1 LKDVADIIVESF
13 YSSDFF
19 AKSPWRH
26 FYRLAELDRLQQ
38 NFPYYSDDEQ
48 RHSVFVAVA
57 AETKQVIAFVDV
69 DARPATRKQDAPRP
83 YLSDLCIS
91 STWRRR
97 GIATSLVQTCERTVC
112 HDMKR
117 RELYIRVEQANHA
130 AIQMYKNLHYQQQDH
145 DYFGVEDTT
154 MLLHKSLKRNDKES
168 TTAVEVKDTVGEEM
182 CLDPK

>member
-1 LKDVADIIVESF
+1 MADIIVGSF
-13 YSSDFF
+13 YSSDV

-26 FYRLAELDRLQQ
+26 VYRLAELDRLQQ
-38 NFPYYSDDEQ
+38 NFPYSDDE

-57 AETKQVIAFVDV
+57 TETKQVIAFVDV

-112 HDMKR
+112 HYIKR

-168 TTAVEVKDTVGEEM
+168 TTAVEVKKKVFSTGILASWETR
-182 CLDPK
+182 

>member
-1 LKDVADIIVESF
+1 LNRFTRAISQN
-13 YSSDFF
+13 
-19 AKSPWRH
+19 RRGL
-26 FYRLAELDRLQQ
+26 YRLAELDRLQQ
-38 NFPYYSDDEQ
+38 NFPYSDE

-57 AETKQVIAFVDV
+57 TETKQVIAFVDV
-69 DARPATRKQDAPRP
+69 DARPATRKRDAPRP

-91 STWRRR
+91 SAWRRR
-97 GIATSLVQTCERTVC
+97 GIATSLVRTCERTVC

-117 RELYIRVEQANHA
+117 RELYIRVEQANRA

-168 TTAVEVKDTVGEEM
+168 TSTAVEVKDTVGEEM
-182 CLDPK
+182 CLGPK